1 MKFFNNS
8 WDQVLEDEFEKPYFK
23 ELMKKVDEEYDKYKV
38 YPPREKV
45 FSSLKLCDYNDV
57 KVVLLG
63 QDPYHGPGQAHGLCF
78 SVMPGVDVPPSLKNI
93 FKEMQADVHTTI
105 PNHGCLVSWAKQ
117 GVLLLNTVLT
127 VREGLPN
134 SHAKFGWQTFTD
146 EIIRKVNE
154 KKDSVVFILWGA
166 NAKAK
171 IPLITNKNHLI
182 LYAAHPSPLSAY
194 NGFFGCK
201 HFSKTNE
208 FLKEH
213 GRKEI
218 DWQIPNISEK

>member
-1 MKFFNNS
+1 MPNVNAASRISESVFYANGQKIERGAFVNINS
-8 WDQVLEDEFEKPYFK
+8 NDFTF
-23 ELMKKVDEEYDKYKV
+23 KV
-38 YPPREKV
+38 YPTYTV
-45 FSSLKLCDYNDV
+45 NASDYTSDARV
-57 KVVLLG
+57 G
-63 QDPYHGPGQAHGLCF
+63 
-78 SVMPGVDVPPSLKNI
+78 
-93 FKEMQADVHTTI
+93 
-105 PNHGCLVSWAKQ
+105 
-117 GVLLLNTVLT
+117 
-127 VREGLPN
+127 
-134 SHAKFGWQTFTD
+134 QTFTD

-154 KKDSVVFILWGA
+154 KKDPVVFILWGA

-218 DWQIPNISEK
+218 DWQIPNI

>member
-154 KKDSVVFILWGA
+154 KKDPVVFILWGA
-166 NAKAK
+166 NAKVK

-218 DWQIPNISEK
+218 DWQIPNI